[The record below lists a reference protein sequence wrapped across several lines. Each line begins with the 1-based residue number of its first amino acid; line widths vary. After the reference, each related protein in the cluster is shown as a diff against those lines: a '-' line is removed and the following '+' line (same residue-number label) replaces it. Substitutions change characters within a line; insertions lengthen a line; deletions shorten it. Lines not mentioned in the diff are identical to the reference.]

1 MTEPEI
7 DHSLVLHLLH
17 GPGRRRVD
25 TVAKMMV
32 RGSEEEALAVVDV
45 GVLPRVEGV

>member
-17 GPGRRRVD
+17 DLGRRQAD
-25 TVAKMMV
+25 TVAKMTV
-32 RGSEEEALAVVDV
+32 RDSEEEALAVVDV